1 MAFTSDNE
9 KGSTIRYQKLFDS
22 IVDGILILSYPDG
35 DIKDANESITRL
47 LGYKRSDLIDQN
59 FWEMNLM
66 VNKAQG
72 LDAYA
77 LLLKGQELN
86 LIDTKLVSKAGGQLE
101 VDLSGEM
108 YKLDHKAIIQLNIHS
123 KTEIQALKKE
133 IDEFHKISEKAT
145 DEMIQAL
152 LTMTKFRDPYTAGHQ
167 IGVSKLATAIA
178 KEMNL
183 SQHEIDGIKASAL
196 VHDIGKISIPAE
208 ILTKPSALNTYEMAL
223 IKNHVKVG
231 FDILKG
237 LQFPWQVAKI
247 VLQHHERNDGSGYP
261 NQLTEMEICK
271 EAKILAVADTIE
283 AMAHFRPYRPA
294 LGIDAALHQVE
305 VDKGFKFDQAA
316 VDACIKLFSSKKFS
330 FEEVQRKN

>member
-1 MAFTSDNE
+1 MTSTSENS

-22 IVDGILILSYPDG
+22 ILDGILILSYPDG
-35 DIKDANESITRL
+35 DIKDANESITNL
-47 LGYKRSDLIDQN
+47 LGYKRLDLIDQN
-59 FWEMNLM
+59 FWEMGLM
-66 VNKAQG
+66 INKAVA

-86 LIDTKLVSKAGGQLE
+86 LINIQLRSKSGGKIE

-108 YKLDHKAIIQLNIHS
+108 YKLDHKAIIQLNIHG

-133 IDEFHKISEKAT
+133 IADFQKISEKAT

-152 LTMTKFRDPYTAGHQ
+152 LTMTKFRDPYTADHQ
-167 IGVSKLATAIA
+167 LGVSKLATAIA

-183 SQHEIDGIKASAL
+183 SQHEIDGIRASAL

-261 NQLTEMEICK
+261 NRLTEMEICR

-294 LGIDAALHQVE
+294 LGINAALHQVE
-305 VDKGFKFDQAA
+305 VDKGFKYDQAT
-316 VDACIKLFSSKKFS
+316 VDACINLFDSKKFS
-330 FEEVQRKN
+330 FEEI

>member
-1 MAFTSDNE
+1 MIFNSEKDN
-9 KGSTIRYQKLFDS
+9 GLNIRYQKLFDS

-35 DIKDANESITRL
+35 NIKDANESIEIM
-47 LGYKRSDLIDQN
+47 LGYERSDLIDRN
-59 FWEMNLM
+59 FWEMNLIAC
-66 VNKAQG
+66 KDDG

-77 LLLKGQELN
+77 TLLKGQEVKLTN
-86 LIDTKLVSKAGGQLE
+86 VALQTKDGSQITA
-101 VDLSGEM
+101 DLSGEM

-123 KTEIQALKKE
+123 KTEIQALKNE
-133 IDEFHKISEKAT
+133 IGEFRRMSEKTT
-145 DEMIQAL
+145 DQMIQAL
-152 LTMTKFRDPYTAGHQ
+152 LTMTKFRDPYTASHQ

-183 SQHEIDGIKASAL
+183 NQHETDGLCTSSL
-196 VHDIGKISIPAE
+196 VHDIGKISIPTE
-208 ILTKPSALNTYEMAL
+208 ILTKPSALNTYETAL
-223 IKNHVKVG
+223 LKNHVKVG

-261 NQLTEMEICK
+261 NQLTEIEICK

-294 LGIDAALHQVE
+294 LGIEAALYQIE
-305 VDKGFKFDQAA
+305 IEKGYKLDPAA
-316 VDACIKLFSSKKFS
+316 VDACINLFRLRKFS
-330 FEEVQRKN
+330 FDEILRPS

>member
-1 MAFTSDNE
+1 MAFTADNE

-66 VNKAQG
+66 VNKAQA

-77 LLLKGQELN
+77 LLLKGQELK

-183 SQHEIDGIKASAL
+183 SQYEIDGIKASAL

-305 VDKGFKFDQAA
+305 VDKGFKFDQTA

>member
-1 MAFTSDNE
+1 MASTSENR

-59 FWEMNLM
+59 FWEIGLM
-66 VNKAQG
+66 TNKTTA

-77 LLLKGQELN
+77 SLLKGQEL
-86 LIDTKLVSKAGGQLE
+86 KLVNVSLRSREGSEIE

-123 KTEIQALKKE
+123 KTEIQALKTE
-133 IDEFHKISEKAT
+133 IVKFQKISEQAT
-145 DEMIQAL
+145 DEMIQAM
-152 LTMTKFRDPYTAGHQ
+152 LTMTKFRDPYTADHQ

-178 KEMNL
+178 REMNL
-183 SQHEIDGIKASAL
+183 SKHEIDGIKASAL
-196 VHDIGKISIPAE
+196 IHDIGKISIPAE
-208 ILTKPSALNTYEMAL
+208 ILTKASALNTYEMAL

-231 FDILKG
+231 FDIIKG

-305 VDKGFKFDQAA
+305 VDKGYKFDQFA
-316 VDACIKLFSSKKFS
+316 VDACINLFTSKKFS
-330 FEEVQRKN
+330 F

>member
-1 MAFTSDNE
+1 MTSTSENS

-22 IVDGILILSYPDG
+22 ILDGILILSYPDG
-35 DIKDANESITRL
+35 DIKDANESITNL
-47 LGYKRSDLIDQN
+47 LGYKRLDLIDQN
-59 FWEMNLM
+59 FWEMGLM
-66 VNKAQG
+66 INKAEA

-86 LIDTKLVSKAGGQLE
+86 LINIQLRSKSGGKIE

-108 YKLDHKAIIQLNIHS
+108 YKLDHKAIIQLNIHG

-133 IDEFHKISEKAT
+133 IADFQKISEKAT

-152 LTMTKFRDPYTAGHQ
+152 LTMTKFRDPYTADHQ
-167 IGVSKLATAIA
+167 LGVSKLATAIA

-183 SQHEIDGIKASAL
+183 SQHEIDGIRASAL

-261 NQLTEMEICK
+261 NRLTEMEICR

-294 LGIDAALHQVE
+294 LGINAALHQVE
-305 VDKGFKFDQAA
+305 VDKGFKYDQAT
-316 VDACIKLFSSKKFS
+316 VDACINLFDSKKFS
-330 FEEVQRKN
+330 FEEI

>member
-1 MAFTSDNE
+1 MAFTADNE

-66 VNKAQG
+66 VNKAQA

-77 LLLKGQELN
+77 LLLKGQELK
-86 LIDTKLVSKAGGQLE
+86 LINTKLVSKAGGQLE

-152 LTMTKFRDPYTAGHQ
+152 LTMTKFRDPYTASHQ

-183 SQHEIDGIKASAL
+183 SQYEIDGIKASAL

-305 VDKGFKFDQAA
+305 VDKGFKFDQTA

>member
-1 MAFTSDNE
+1 MTSTSENS
-9 KGSTIRYQKLFDS
+9 KGSMIRYQKLFDS
-22 IVDGILILSYPDG
+22 ILDGILILSYPDG
-35 DIKDANESITRL
+35 DIKDANESITNL
-47 LGYKRSDLIDQN
+47 LGYKRLDLIDQN
-59 FWEMNLM
+59 FWEMGLM
-66 VNKAQG
+66 INKAEA

-86 LIDTKLVSKAGGQLE
+86 LINIQLRSKSGGKIE

-108 YKLDHKAIIQLNIHS
+108 YKLDHKAIIQLNIHG

-133 IDEFHKISEKAT
+133 IADFQKISEKAT

-152 LTMTKFRDPYTAGHQ
+152 LTMTKFRDPYTADHQ
-167 IGVSKLATAIA
+167 LGVSKLSTAIA

-183 SQHEIDGIKASAL
+183 SQHEIDGIRASAL

-261 NQLTEMEICK
+261 NQLTEIEICR

-294 LGIDAALHQVE
+294 LGINAALHQVE

-316 VDACIKLFSSKKFS
+316 VDACINLFGSKKFS
-330 FEEVQRKN
+330 FEEI

>member
-1 MAFTSDNE
+1 MTSTSENS

-22 IVDGILILSYPDG
+22 ILDGILILSYPDG
-35 DIKDANESITRL
+35 DIKDANESITSL
-47 LGYKRSDLIDQN
+47 LGYKRADLIDQN
-59 FWEMNLM
+59 FWEMGLM
-66 VNKAQG
+66 INKAEA

-86 LIDTKLVSKAGGQLE
+86 LMNIQLRGKSGGKIE

-108 YKLDHKAIIQLNIHS
+108 YKLDHKAIIQLNIHG

-133 IDEFHKISEKAT
+133 IADFQKISEKAT

-152 LTMTKFRDPYTAGHQ
+152 LTMTKFRDPYTADHQ
-167 IGVSKLATAIA
+167 LGVSKLATAIA

-183 SQHEIDGIKASAL
+183 SQHEIDGIRASAL

-261 NQLTEMEICK
+261 NQLTEIEICR

-294 LGIDAALHQVE
+294 LGINAALHQVE

-316 VDACIKLFSSKKFS
+316 VDACINLFGSKKFS
-330 FEEVQRKN
+330 FEEI

>member
-1 MAFTSDNE
+1 MTSTSENS

-22 IVDGILILSYPDG
+22 ILDGILILSYPDG
-35 DIKDANESITRL
+35 DIKDANESITNL
-47 LGYKRSDLIDQN
+47 LGYKRLDLIDQN
-59 FWEMNLM
+59 FWEMGLM
-66 VNKAQG
+66 INKAEA

-86 LIDTKLVSKAGGQLE
+86 LMNIQLRGKSGGKIE

-108 YKLDHKAIIQLNIHS
+108 YKLDHKAIIQLNIHG

-133 IDEFHKISEKAT
+133 IADFQKISEKAT

-152 LTMTKFRDPYTAGHQ
+152 LTMTKFRDPYTADHQ
-167 IGVSKLATAIA
+167 LGVSKLATAIA

-183 SQHEIDGIKASAL
+183 SQHEIDGIRASAL

-261 NQLTEMEICK
+261 NQLTEIEICR

-294 LGIDAALHQVE
+294 LGINAALHQVE

-316 VDACIKLFSSKKFS
+316 VDACINLFGSKKFS
-330 FEEVQRKN
+330 FEEI